1 MIFIGVLK
9 CVCNF
14 CCIFFSFLFLSF
26 CGIKSVVFKVFLEL
40 KDSSLVI
47 NFNILSWLFFNII
60 FIIGFKIEYV
70 FIEVIF
76 FKILNITFF
85 LIFKEIWVN
94 IWLSLCNFIVFV
106 IFLSFMIIFFNNVRL
121 FLVWFFNVLV

>member
-1 MIFIGVLK
+1 M
-9 CVCNF
+9 
-14 CCIFFSFLFLSF
+14 
-26 CGIKSVVFKVFLEL
+26 VFKVFLEL
-40 KDSSLVI
+40 KDSFLVI